1 MQEDSSMNIGVKSDL
16 LLTDQ
21 YKKGWKI
28 FVEDDCLQLSLQG
41 GKESPATR

>member
-1 MQEDSSMNIGVKSDL
+1 MQEDPSINMSVQSDL

-28 FVEDDCLQLSLQG
+28 LVEDDCLQLSLQG